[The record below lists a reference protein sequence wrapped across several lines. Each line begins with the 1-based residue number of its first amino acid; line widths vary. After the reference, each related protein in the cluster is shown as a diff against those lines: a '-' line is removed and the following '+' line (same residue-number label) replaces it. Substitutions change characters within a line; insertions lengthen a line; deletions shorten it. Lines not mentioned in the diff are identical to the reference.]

1 MSKRFYFDVESGREM
16 IRDDVGVEAADLE
29 QALSDARSVI
39 REMAGEFANDVLG
52 DAPVLVVRDEAGS
65 SIARLPIEEL
75 QHGLSS
81 SERINARRLIG
92 RRH

>member
-1 MSKRFYFDVESGREM
+1 MSERFYFDIESGRGT
-16 IRDDVGVEAADLE
+16 IRDDVGVESADLE

-39 REMAGEFANDVLG
+39 SEMAGELANDVLG

-65 SIARLPIEEL
+65 SIVRLPIGEV
-75 QHGLSS
+75 QHRLSS
-81 SERINARRLIG
+81 SDYTGARRLMG